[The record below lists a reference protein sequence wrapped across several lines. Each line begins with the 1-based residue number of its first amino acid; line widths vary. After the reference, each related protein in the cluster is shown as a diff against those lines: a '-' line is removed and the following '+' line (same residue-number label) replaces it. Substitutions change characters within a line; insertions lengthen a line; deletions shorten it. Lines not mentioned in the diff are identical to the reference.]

1 MSTKQLNINQHIPLH
16 ELYPNNCCLCRAEA
30 KIKELED
37 KIMQLMAVPCGLI
50 GGNMNVHEESFRKIL
65 KDVADTGVEVAPR
78 GCKVKE
84 ICNYN
89 YTLPPYVRFVNFKSR
104 KLSLS
109 YIKKEFIWYLRGD
122 KYDTSICNH
131 ASLWKTLINRDGSI
145 NSNYGQYI
153 FGTMNQFDN
162 VVDIL
167 SEDKDSRRASI
178 MILGAHHLL
187 TKTKDYPCTY
197 CINFRIRNNELAM
210 TVRMRSMDAIFG
222 MGNDAPTFSFIHEMM
237 YVTLKVLYPDLKY
250 GNYYHSADSFHVYE
264 KHYDMLDT
272 IANQNDEYIEVDC
285 PKISDVHEVQMLRSL
300 DYSNIPENFKF
311 IKWLTGQ

>member
-1 MSTKQLNINQHIPLH
+1 MKNI
-16 ELYPNNCCLCRAEA
+16 
-30 KIKELED
+30 
-37 KIMQLMAVPCGLI
+37 
-50 GGNMNVHEESFRKIL
+50 HEESFRKIY
-65 KDVADTGVEVAPR
+65 KDVKHTGIEVAPR
-78 GCKVKE
+78 GSKCLE

-89 YTLPPYVRFVNFKSR
+89 YTLPPYVRFASFESR

-122 KYDTSICNH
+122 KYDTSICQH

-162 VVDIL
+162 VVGIL

-197 CINFRIRNNELAM
+197 CINFRIRNNKLDM
-210 TVRMRSMDAIFG
+210 TVRMRSQDAIYG

-237 YVTLKVLYPDLKY
+237 YVTLKVLYPDLEY
-250 GNYYHSADSFHVYE
+250 GNYNHSADSFHVYE
-264 KHYDMLDT
+264 KHYEML
-272 IANQNDEYIEVDC
+272 IHLSVMNDKYIQVDC
-285 PKISDVHEVQMLRSL
+285 PKINDIYEIQMLRSC
-300 DYSNIPENFKF
+300 DYSNIPEDFKF
-311 IKWLTGQ
+311 TKWLTT